1 MPVEGTQEERGS
13 RFRTE
18 GKDQNTNLRNT
29 EPLLAVVFPSVK
41 GGC

>member
-1 MPVEGTQEERGS
+1 MQVEGTQEERAS

-18 GKDQNTNLRNT
+18 GKDQKTNLRST
-29 EPLLAVVFPSVK
+29 EALLAVVFPSVK